1 MINSGVG
8 RGLGWLIKKIGI
20 ETIIPFSLLLIIF
33 LSLVFGLRNIL
44 IRFDGNKL
52 ATPMLVALL
61 TGWLMGRSRLKNPII
76 FMLLAIT
83 GFFFVLVHSLNLWA
97 LLLLFLAEALTY
109 AWRVLLSLADYP
121 FPDPSVLFLL
131 WGDISFETSSVL
143 AKISRWLLDL
153 YKGVPNYDIQTANF
167 LWGLALWL
175 TAGWAAWRYR
185 RTYHALTSLLP
196 AGVLITS
203 SLSFAR
209 GSVYFLVPIIAG
221 LLFLLAWDQFNLLQA
236 EWQERQT
243 DVAEDIIPDMVM
255 WISAV
260 SVTVIILS
268 LFVSVFSTQKLFQTL
283 RDFAAQNTGNS
294 QEIGEA
300 LGLQQEAS
308 GASYAYSDDPG
319 ILPRSHLIGAPPE
332 LSKQLALIVQIN
344 SEEDVESD
352 SQPDEFLRENLYFK
366 SITFDQYTGR
376 GWRTSPT
383 REQNYDAGEILLS
396 RQLPGQL
403 TVTQSVQYGLQPG
416 GVLYYTGLPLQV
428 SQAHQVESRD
438 TGDNQLDLYAIKSRP
453 TSEVNQLEIVSV
465 IPLAGEAQLRAA
477 NQAYPQ
483 WILDRYLQLPAALP
497 AQVHELA
504 RQITQDQPTVYDKAK
519 AIETYLRG
527 YSYSLEI
534 PPPPDSG
541 DISAYFLFEQK
552 SGYCDYFATAMT
564 VLARSAGIPARL
576 VIGYASGL
584 YDSDKQRYIITAADA
599 HSWVEI
605 YFPGIGWIE
614 FEPTAALESINR
626 LSDSAIENLY
636 EITPIPIPENEI
648 RLTNQSRIYFLAA
661 LAAFFSI
668 ILLLSLIEKYRLA
681 RLSPRQTS
689 LIIYQRF
696 VNQAK
701 HLNIQS
707 QPNPTPN
714 EWLNDFSSS
723 PEIQLENNLYSRLIR
738 LNEKNIK
745 SIIQNYNLA
754 SYSPFSPNKDQQAM
768 LIRAWLSIRN
778 RLLLAR
784 LWKKFNNRFVRK

>member
-1 MINSGVG
+1 MINSAVG
-8 RGLGWLIKKIGI
+8 RGLGWLVKKIGI
-20 ETIIPFSLLLIIF
+20 GTIIPFSLLLIIF
-33 LSLVFGLRNIL
+33 LSLVFGLQNIL
-44 IRFDGNKL
+44 IRIDENKL
-52 ATPMLVALL
+52 AIPMLVALL
-61 TGWLMGRSRLKNPII
+61 TGWLIGRSRLKNSFISI
-76 FMLLAIT
+76 LIAIT
-83 GFFFVLVHSLNLWA
+83 GVLFVLIHTLNLWELIF
-97 LLLLFLAEALTY
+97 LLLTEALTY
-109 AWRVLLSLADYP
+109 TWRALLSLADYP
-121 FPDPSVLFLL
+121 FPDPSALFLL
-131 WGDISFETSSVL
+131 WGDISFETSSLL

-153 YKGVPNYDIQTANF
+153 FTGVPNYDMQAANF

-175 TAGWAAWRYR
+175 TAGWAAWWYR
-185 RTYHALTSLLP
+185 RTHQAITSILP
-196 AGVLITS
+196 AGVLIAS
-203 SLSFAR
+203 SLSYAR

-260 SVTVIILS
+260 SLTVIILS
-268 LFVSVFSTQKLFQTL
+268 LFVSVFSPQKLFQTL
-283 RDFAAQNTGNS
+283 RDFAAQNTGNT

-344 SEEDVESD
+344 PEEGVESD

-396 RQLPGQL
+396 RQPPNQLP
-403 TVTQSVQYGLQPG
+403 VSQSFQYGLQPD

-428 SQAHQVESRD
+428 SQAYQVESRD

-453 TSEVNQLEIVSV
+453 KSEVKQLEIVSV

-483 WILDRYLQLPAALP
+483 WILDRYLQLPEALP

-541 DISAYFLFEQK
+541 DISAYFLFELK

-584 YDSDKQRYIITAADA
+584 YNSDEQRYIITAADA

-614 FEPTAALESINR
+614 FEPTASLESISR
-626 LSDSAIENLY
+626 PP
-636 EITPIPIPENEI
+636 EITIDNLDESYSLPISEDQPWSLEQNWMILPA
-648 RLTNQSRIYFLAA
+648 SLA
-661 LAAFFSI
+661 I
-668 ILLLSLIEKYRLA
+668 LLSLVILFYQIEKYSLA
-681 RLSPRQTS
+681 GLLPSQTVQR
-689 LIIYQRF
+689 IYQRL
-696 VNQAK
+696 VDQAK
-701 HLNIQS
+701 HLDIQS

-714 EWLNDFSSS
+714 EWWDDFAHN
-723 PEIQLENNLYSRLIR
+723 PEIHTQNGLLSRLFKKKG
-738 LNEKNIK
+738 KNIQT
-745 SIIQNYNLA
+745 IIQNYNLA

-768 LIRAWLSIRN
+768 LIRAWLSIRT

-784 LWKKFNNRFVRK
+784 LWKKFQNRTIRK